1 MADIIG
7 RKAEMVALEKY
18 NHSDKSEFIAIYGRR
33 RVGKTFLVS
42 QFYKSFAFETSGII
56 GGTKKDEM
64 EAFFTSLCLYGY
76 KGRKPGTW
84 MEMFTALRQMLEAN
98 VKRGTR
104 VLFIDELPC
113 FDTRC
118 SGFVKALD
126 FFWNTWASK
135 QNNIKLIVCGSA
147 TSWMVRNIINN
158 RGGLHNRITHE
169 MHLHAF
175 SLNETKQFLWKK
187 GLKWDNMLVA
197 QVYMIMGGI
206 PYYLDLLDT
215 DKGVAENI
223 DSLFFAKDATMKQ
236 EYGRL
241 YSSLFANPK
250 PYKDVVALLAKNKKG
265 LTRGEIAEK
274 LKTSN
279 NGHLTKVLE
288 DLEYCDFIRSYV
300 VLGKNSATKNN
311 GQIYQL
317 LDPYS
322 HFYHYFDGLRTRD
335 EHYWTFTLA
344 TPTQNTWY
352 GLAFERLLMQ
362 HIPQALAAMH
372 LDRMHTEY
380 YSWRCDDKRQGAQID
395 LVIDR
400 ADGITDICEA
410 KYSIHEFILDKT
422 EYNRILK
429 RKYAFDTT
437 VEGKS
442 TRLVL
447 FTTKGLKKNVYSEIF
462 QVTVTLNDLYKF

>member
-1 MADIIG
+1 MSTLIG
-7 RKAEMVALEKY
+7 RKAEMEALAKY
-18 NHSDKSEFIAIYGRR
+18 SNSDKAEFIAIYGRR
-33 RVGKTFLVS
+33 RVGKTFLIS
-42 QFYKSFAFETSGII
+42 QFYKTFAFDTSGII

-64 EAFFTSLCLYGY
+64 DAFYASLRLYGY
-76 KGRKPGTW
+76 TEKKPSSW
-84 MEMFTALRQMLEAN
+84 LEMFVALRKVLES
-98 VKRGTR
+98 VKKKGIK
-104 VLFIDELPC
+104 VVFIDELPC

-126 FFWNTWASK
+126 YFWNTWASK
-135 QNNIKLIVCGSA
+135 QSNLKLVVCGSA

-169 MHLHAF
+169 IHLHAF
-175 SLNETKQFLWKK
+175 NLNETKQFLWKK

-197 QVYMIMGGI
+197 QIYMIMGGV
-206 PYYLDLLDT
+206 PYYLDLMDS
-215 DKGVAENI
+215 DKGFAENV
-223 DSLFFAKDATMKQ
+223 DALFFAKDAMMKQ
-236 EYGRL
+236 EYARL
-241 YSSLFANPK
+241 YSSLFSNPK
-250 PYKDVVALLAKNKKG
+250 QYIDVVGQLAKNKKG
-265 LTRGEIAEK
+265 LTRNEIAEK

-288 DLEYCDFIRSYV
+288 DLEYCDFIRSYIV
-300 VLGKNSATKNN
+300 IGKDSQTKSN

-317 LDPYS
+317 VDQYS
-322 HFYHYFDGLRTRD
+322 LFYHYFDALRTKD
-335 EHYWTFTLA
+335 EHFWTFTLG

-362 HIPQALAAMH
+362 HIPQALIAMH

-380 YSWRCDDKRQGAQID
+380 YSWRSNADKMRAQID

-410 KYSIHEFILDKT
+410 KYSQHEYVLDKS
-422 EYNRILK
+422 EYNKILK
-429 RKYAFDTT
+429 RKEAFDTAID
-437 VEGKS
+437 GKS

-447 FTTKGLKKNVYSEIF
+447 LTTKGLKRNAYSEIF
-462 QVTVTLNDLYKF
+462 QAIITLNDLFS